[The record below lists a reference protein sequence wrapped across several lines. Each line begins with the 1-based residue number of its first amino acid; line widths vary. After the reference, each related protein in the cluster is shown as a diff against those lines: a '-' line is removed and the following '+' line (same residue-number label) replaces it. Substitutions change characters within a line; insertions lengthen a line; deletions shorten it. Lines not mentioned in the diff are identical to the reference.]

1 MYLCT
6 DLNSNETMKKNLF
19 KLMAVSVAMMCSGSM
34 SAQSDLGNVLGNVL
48 GAATGNSSSSGDNL
62 ISSLTSIFSSNKQ
75 ADKNKI
81 IGTWVYSEP
90 AIVLKSDNI
99 LTNTAAKI
107 ASNKMESKL
116 QSYLTKYGI
125 KPGTFSMTFKED
137 GTYTRTLNGKTSKGK
152 WQIKDSKLLL
162 TIAGIKTISVTTQI
176 DGQDLQFVTD
186 ATKLLNLF
194 KSFGAKSTNSSLQT
208 ITSLMKSVN
217 GMQAGITLRK
227 Q

>member
-1 MYLCT
+1 
-6 DLNSNETMKKNLF
+6 MKKNLF

-125 KPGTFSMTFKED
+125 KPGTSSMTFKED

>member
-1 MYLCT
+1 
-6 DLNSNETMKKNLF
+6 MKKNLF

>member
-1 MYLCT
+1 
-6 DLNSNETMKKNLF
+6 MKKNLF
-19 KLMAVSVAMMCSGSM
+19 KLMAVSVAMMCSSSM

>member
-1 MYLCT
+1 
-6 DLNSNETMKKNLF
+6 MKKNLF

-217 GMQAGITLRK
+217 GMQASITLRK

>member
-1 MYLCT
+1 
-6 DLNSNETMKKNLF
+6 MKKNLF

-217 GMQAGITLRK
+217 GMQAGITHRK